1 MTGNKENKTQG
12 FSGTITN
19 TSLYDMIQLLCIG
32 RNSCR
37 MHVRSGPKQGLICFR
52 EGEIIHAQDSD
63 IEGEE
68 AFYDILAWDL
78 GTFECDDVVWHK
90 ETIHE
95 SWDFLLMESMRRL
108 DTLRS

>member
-1 MTGNKENKTQG
+1 
-12 FSGTITN
+12 
-19 TSLYDMIQLLCIG
+19 
-32 RNSCR
+32 
-37 MHVRSGPKQGLICFR
+37 MHVRSGSKNGLICFR
-52 EGEIIHAQDSD
+52 EGEIIHAQDSN

-78 GTFECDDVVWHK
+78 GTFECDDVAWHK

-108 DTLRS
+108 DTVRS